1 MMPKLDKQKMFN
13 NEHQFA
19 LTHLHLSLLTI
30 PEARAAEEIKAAY
43 GIIYFM
49 ADSFDEVQQ
58 KLEEI
63 VSKLKSATDPT
74 ERRTLLREMSRLLA
88 ETQRISFKPP
98 K

>member
-1 MMPKLDKQKMFN
+1 MNTNSPFP
-13 NEHQFA
+13 
-19 LTHLHLSLLTI
+19 TCIYRSWVSS
-30 PEARAAEEIKAAY
+30 EATAAEEIKAAY

-49 ADSFDEVQQ
+49 ADSFDEVHR
-58 KLEEI
+58 KLEDI

-88 ETQRISFKPP
+88 EAQRISFKPP